1 MACWEQAAWHVAGW
15 LGLCVQG
22 AVGRTSLELHHLYL
36 FLCQTICFTWRK
48 KKWFVPHL
56 QEVLK
61 LTWDWHFRGGTL
73 TMTKAN
79 LREVICPS
87 VGKYLQRE

>member
-1 MACWEQAAWHVAGW
+1 MLGAGSLARTRMAGFVRAGSSGPDF
-15 LGLCVQG
+15 LRATSPSSVSVSNDLFYLEGKKNGLC
-22 AVGRTSLELHHLYL
+22 
-36 FLCQTICFTWRK
+36 
-48 KKWFVPHL
+48 PHL